1 MKSYVAYFDRSSLLV
16 IALLGACQPA
26 EAFEC
31 RKAADCTLAGQQGI
45 CAPTGRCAYPSD
57 SCASGYAY
65 PEGAG
70 PSLAGVCLP
79 PGIVDTDTDGP
90 GTGTSGTTS
99 GAISGTAS
107 EASGTG

>member
-16 IALLGACQPA
+16 IALLGGCQPA
-26 EAFEC
+26 KAFEC
-31 RKAADCTLAGQQGI
+31 TKDADCTLGGQQGI

-65 PEGAG
+65 PQGAG

-79 PGIVDTDTDGP
+79 PGIADTDTDGP

-99 GAISGTAS
+99 GASSGMGS
-107 EASGTG
+107 EASVTG